1 MFNNARMSIKKEP
14 TLNYKIILNI
24 KEKNNTWM
32 ILSEKIFI
40 HHIKQKKLEKNTNK
54 SKKR

>member
-1 MFNNARMSIKKEP
+1 M
-14 TLNYKIILNI
+14 LNI

-54 SKKR
+54 SKKLFKQQRYLERNTSK